1 MFRDG
6 IRLGPELRMHRQ
18 ETGLV
23 DKRGPKNPIEACTP
37 WDTVPCCVCGSPTKL
52 KAEERFPH
60 PPLDSCD
67 CLLVG
72 NVVHVSMFVHL
83 FHVAFKFLVWAFLL
97 TELRSQQNKQKT
109 YFFEIEV
116 SQAEVGSS
124 MEPYSQAWKHMYAFL
139 G

>member
-1 MFRDG
+1 M
-6 IRLGPELRMHRQ
+6 
-18 ETGLV
+18 
-23 DKRGPKNPIEACTP
+23 
-37 WDTVPCCVCGSPTKL
+37 PCCVCGSPTKL